1 MPSRHRNAFRYSSR
15 SLTKG
20 NFSLRHLVETE
31 VKRSVVATYLI
42 PGGSVSAWESH
53 QSVLTILV
61 SHGQHELSIEVPP
74 FAATTRGWTAMNMP
88 GRMPRAA
95 GVHAPVCCLQQPR
108 CPRTHHL
115 CLRVQSVCR
124 RVRGL
129 QGRRI
134 RAEQMK
140 CGINA

>member
-20 NFSLRHLVETE
+20 NFSLRRLVETE

-74 FAATTRGWTAMNMP
+74 FAATTRGWTAMNML

-95 GVHAPVCCLQQPR
+95 GVHAPVCGLQQPR